1 MARQKKTDLLPEGE
15 LMEET
20 GAAGMTLGESS
31 EGEPPTEEAET
42 QMETISLEDGDLAV
56 EMEKLR
62 RQNET
67 LVEQME
73 IMKEQLQ
80 KQSVPTVVQVSA
92 ETERVRF
99 LWQAEVANE
108 NIKTF
113 GEGGMFGRIV
123 GKTGSFYVPKSDL
136 ARVMDAEN
144 RLFLDKRWL
153 IVVSGFDE
161 EEREALGVNY
171 HDGELLD
178 RRAFEKMVE
187 LGDEL
192 LELYPELCEGHKVMV
207 AQRYREAFDR
217 GSPHVTRERVTA
229 LRDMAQT
236 AHITPNPFTSI
247 LQEMNKR
254 EAGEGEG

>member
-153 IVVSGFDE
+153 IVVSGLDE
-161 EEREALGVNY
+161 EEREALGVDY
-171 HDGELLD
+171 KEGELLD
-178 RRAFEKMVE
+178 KNAFARMVE

-192 LELYPELCEGHKVMV
+192 VELYGELCAGHKEMV
-207 AQRYREAFDR
+207 ARRYGEAFAQ
-217 GSPHVTRERVTA
+217 GSPYVTRDRV
-229 LRDMAQT
+229 LRLSEMSKA
-236 AHITPNPFTSI
+236 AEMEPNPFQWI
-247 LQEMNKR
+247 IEGMNER
-254 EAGEGEG
+254 DAGK

>member
-136 ARVMDAEN
+136 ARGMDAEN

-153 IVVSGFDE
+153 IVVSGLDE

>member
-20 GAAGMTLGESS
+20 GAVGMTLGESS

-153 IVVSGFDE
+153 IVVSGLDE